1 MNALK
6 LDFSGGATGTLS
18 SGILTSRQGPGEL
31 ESRDWGL
38 SALFSPF
45 QQVLPRSPQ
54 SLSLSLP
61 FPGLVGPPADVAKGR
76 KRVGCIGMVTRRFS
90 RHYIRFPSVG
100 AGLSGCSPEE
110 SRLTSAWT
118 PGAPILWDAFLQA
131 TGWLVLESGH
141 KNQIVGSGTG
151 DRAEDALRW
160 VLACLQSSV
169 LSAAVFS
176 LRGGSWS
183 AKKKTLVSYLCSIS

>member
-1 MNALK
+1 M
-6 LDFSGGATGTLS
+6 
-18 SGILTSRQGPGEL
+18 
-31 ESRDWGL
+31 ESRDWGF

-90 RHYIRFPSVG
+90 RHYIRFPSVR

-131 TGWLVLESGH
+131 TGWLVLESGRKVRKTRQH
-141 KNQIVGSGTG
+141 RPLTTLLLQVAGELSASSGAAFPALGFGGRETPHL
-151 DRAEDALRW
+151 RAEPPPSLPSRA
-160 VLACLQSSV
+160 APGSSTSRIWLGLGV
-169 LSAAVFS
+169 GCFS
-176 LRGGSWS
+176 NPSP
-183 AKKKTLVSYLCSIS
+183 